1 MAGLS
6 PGHLVS
12 GVTNRPA
19 PDGLG
24 YSALMNI
31 LSIQSHVAFG
41 HVGNAAA
48 TFPLQRLGVEVWP
61 IHTVQ
66 ISNHTG
72 YGNWKGRVFDAGMI
86 REVMAGI
93 EARGVL
99 GECDGV
105 LSGYMGAADIGSSI
119 LDAVSTVKRANPAAR
134 YCCDPVMGDVGRGIF
149 VREGIPEFMREKA
162 VPAAD
167 IVTPNQFELDYLSKR
182 ESGTLRAAR
191 DAVSAVHDL
200 GPRAIL
206 VTSLHTDETP
216 TDCIDMLASDETGC
230 FLVRTPKLPLTIN
243 GAGDA
248 VAALFFAHYLRGGK
262 LADALS
268 RAASSIFGVLAKTAE
283 SGAREI
289 QLVAAQDQIVKPRRV
304 FVPQALEPDRATPDT
319 PAIAPSEAPPLSHDD
334 HAAGPL
340 GVPSVFRVDRLDL
353 TFAPQPWTWADK
365 HRAEIDAWFAD
376 MRRKKPEL
384 WNGRV
389 LMMHHQVI
397 EHGTLRGEFLETDY
411 ASFSA
416 WKHRGRPHAEVR
428 DCFSAA
434 AIQSSDGA
442 FLLGVM
448 GAHTFNAGKVYFPCG
463 TPDPNDIVG
472 GKVDFEHSVRREL
485 LEETGLAME
494 DLMPEPGWIMVVDG
508 ALIAQIK
515 VLRARESAKALH
527 DRIIAFLSRETKPEL
542 TDIRVVYGPGDFDQ
556 TMPRFV
562 TAFLASRFATQPLR
576 AAR

>member
-1 MAGLS
+1 
-6 PGHLVS
+6 
-12 GVTNRPA
+12 
-19 PDGLG
+19 
-24 YSALMNI
+24 MNI

-48 TFPLQRLGVEVWP
+48 TFPLQRLGIEVWP

-66 ISNHTG
+66 FSNHTG
-72 YGNWKGRVFDAGMI
+72 YGSWKGRVFDADMI

-99 GECDGV
+99 GECNGV
-105 LSGYMGAADIGSSI
+105 LSGYMGAADIGSAI
-119 LDAVSTVKRANPAAR
+119 LDAVSTLKRANPAAR
-134 YCCDPVMGDVGRGIF
+134 YCCDPVIGDVGRGIF
-149 VREGIPEFMREKA
+149 VREGSPEFMREKA

-182 ESGTLRAAR
+182 QSGTLRAAC
-191 DAVSAVHDL
+191 DAVKAVHDL
-200 GPRAIL
+200 GPRTIL
-206 VTSLHTDETP
+206 VTSLHTDDTP
-216 TDCIDMLASDETGC
+216 ADCIDMLASDDSGR
-230 FLVRTPKLPLTIN
+230 FIVRTPKLPLTIN

-248 VAALFFAHYLRGGK
+248 VAALFFAHYLRSGK
-262 LADALS
+262 LAEALS

-289 QLVAAQDQIVKPRRV
+289 QLIAAQDQIVKPNRI
-304 FVPQALEPDRATPDT
+304 FVPQVLGSIGAETDA

-334 HAAGPL
+334 HAAGPR
-340 GVPSVFRVDRLDL
+340 GVPSVFHVDRLDL
-353 TFAPQPWTWADK
+353 SFTPRPWAWADK

-376 MRRKKPEL
+376 MRRKQPAL

-389 LMMHHQVI
+389 LLMHHQVI
-397 EHGTLRGEFLETDY
+397 EHGVLRGEFLETDY
-411 ASFSA
+411 ASFIA
-416 WKHRGRPHAEVR
+416 WKRRGHPPAQVR

-434 AIQSSDGA
+434 AVQSSDDA

-448 GAHTFNAGKVYFPCG
+448 GSHTFNAGKVYFPCG
-463 TPDPNDIVG
+463 TPDANDIID

-485 LEETGLAME
+485 FEETGLAM
-494 DLMPEPGWIMVVDG
+494 DDFTPEPGWTMVVDG
-508 ALIAQIK
+508 SLIGQIK

-527 DRIIAFLSRETKPEL
+527 ARILGFLAREKKPEL
-542 TDIRVVYGPGDFDQ
+542 ADIRVVYGPGDFDQ
-556 TMPRFV
+556 AMPRFV

>member
-1 MAGLS
+1 
-6 PGHLVS
+6 
-12 GVTNRPA
+12 
-19 PDGLG
+19 
-24 YSALMNI
+24 MNI

-48 TFPLQRLGVEVWP
+48 TFPLQRLGIEVWP
-61 IHTVQ
+61 INTVQ
-66 ISNHTG
+66 FSNHTG
-72 YGNWKGRVFDAGMI
+72 YGSWKGRVFDADMI

-99 GECDGV
+99 GECNGV
-105 LSGYMGAADIGSSI
+105 LSGYMGAADIGAAI
-119 LDAVSTVKRANPAAR
+119 LDAVSTVKRANLAAR
-134 YCCDPVMGDVGRGIF
+134 YCCDPVIGDAGRGIF

-167 IVTPNQFELDYLSKR
+167 IITPNQFELDYLSRR
-182 ESGTLRAAR
+182 ESGTLRATR
-191 DAVSAVHDL
+191 DAVKAVHDL
-200 GPRAIL
+200 GPRVIL

-216 TDCIDMLASDETGC
+216 ADCIDMLASDESGC

-243 GAGDA
+243 GAGDT
-248 VAALFFAHYLRGGK
+248 VAALFFAQYLRDGK
-262 LADALS
+262 LAEALS

-289 QLVAAQDQIVKPRRV
+289 QLIAAQDQIVKPGRI
-304 FVPQALEPDRATPDT
+304 FTAQALGSAGAEPDT

-340 GVPSVFRVDRLDL
+340 GVPSVFHVDRLDL
-353 TFAPQPWTWADK
+353 SFVPKPWAWAEK
-365 HRAEIDAWFAD
+365 RRAEIDALFAD
-376 MRRKKPEL
+376 MRRKKPAL

-389 LMMHHQVI
+389 LLMHRQVI
-397 EHGTLRGEFLETDY
+397 EHGVLRGEFIETDY
-411 ASFSA
+411 ASFVA
-416 WKHRGRPHAEVR
+416 WKHQGRPHAEVR

-448 GAHTFNAGKVYFPCG
+448 GSHTFNAGKVYFPCG

-485 LEETGLAME
+485 LEETGLAM
-494 DLMPEPGWIMVVDG
+494 DDFALEPGWTMVVDG
-508 ALIAQIK
+508 SLIGQIK

-527 DRIIAFLSRETKPEL
+527 TRILAFLAREKRPEL
-542 TDIRVVYGPGDFDQ
+542 ADVRVVYGPGDFDQ
-556 TMPRFV
+556 AMPRYV
-562 TAFLASRFATQPLR
+562 TAFLASRFAAQPLR

>member
-1 MAGLS
+1 
-6 PGHLVS
+6 
-12 GVTNRPA
+12 
-19 PDGLG
+19 
-24 YSALMNI
+24 MNI

-48 TFPLQRLGVEVWP
+48 TFPLQRLGIEVWP

-66 ISNHTG
+66 FSNHTG
-72 YGNWKGRVFDAGMI
+72 YGSWKGRVFDADMI

-99 GECDGV
+99 GECNGV
-105 LSGYMGAADIGSSI
+105 LSGYMGAADIGSAI
-119 LDAVSTVKRANPAAR
+119 LDAVSTLKRANQAAR
-134 YCCDPVMGDVGRGIF
+134 YCCDPVIGDVGRGIF

-182 ESGTLRAAR
+182 QSGTLRAAC
-191 DAVSAVHDL
+191 DAVKAVHDL
-200 GPRAIL
+200 GPRTIL
-206 VTSLHTDETP
+206 VTSLHTDDTP
-216 TDCIDMLASDETGC
+216 ADCIDMLASDDSGR
-230 FLVRTPKLPLTIN
+230 FIVRTPKLPLTIN

-248 VAALFFAHYLRGGK
+248 VAALFFAHYLRSGK
-262 LADALS
+262 LAEALS

-289 QLVAAQDQIVKPRRV
+289 QLIAAQDQIVKPNRI
-304 FVPQALEPDRATPDT
+304 FVPQVLGSIGAETDA

-334 HAAGPL
+334 HAAGPR
-340 GVPSVFRVDRLDL
+340 GVPSVFHVDRLDL
-353 TFAPQPWTWADK
+353 SFTPRPWAWADK

-376 MRRKKPEL
+376 MRRKQPAL

-389 LMMHHQVI
+389 LLMHHQVI
-397 EHGTLRGEFLETDY
+397 EHGVLRGEFLETDY
-411 ASFSA
+411 ASFIA
-416 WKHRGRPHAEVR
+416 WKRRGHPPAQVR

-434 AIQSSDGA
+434 AVQSSDGA

-448 GAHTFNAGKVYFPCG
+448 GSHTFNAGKVYFPCG
-463 TPDPNDIVG
+463 TPDANDIID

-485 LEETGLAME
+485 FEETGLAM
-494 DLMPEPGWIMVVDG
+494 DDFTPEPGWTMVVDG
-508 ALIAQIK
+508 SLIGQIK

-527 DRIIAFLSRETKPEL
+527 ARILGFLAREKKPEL
-542 TDIRVVYGPGDFDQ
+542 ADIRVVYGPGDFDQ
-556 TMPRFV
+556 AMPRFV

>member
-1 MAGLS
+1 
-6 PGHLVS
+6 
-12 GVTNRPA
+12 
-19 PDGLG
+19 
-24 YSALMNI
+24 MNI

-48 TFPLQRLGVEVWP
+48 TFPLQRLGIEVWP

-66 ISNHTG
+66 FSNHTG
-72 YGNWKGRVFDAGMI
+72 YGSWKGRVFDADMI

-99 GECDGV
+99 GECNGV
-105 LSGYMGAADIGSSI
+105 LSGYMGAADIGSAI
-119 LDAVSTVKRANPAAR
+119 LDAVSTLKRANPAAR
-134 YCCDPVMGDVGRGIF
+134 YCCDPVIGDVGRGIF

-182 ESGTLRAAR
+182 QSGTLRAAC
-191 DAVSAVHDL
+191 DAVKAVHDL
-200 GPRAIL
+200 GPRTIL
-206 VTSLHTDETP
+206 VTSLHTDDTP
-216 TDCIDMLASDETGC
+216 ADCIDMLASDDSGR
-230 FLVRTPKLPLTIN
+230 FIVRTPKLPLTIN

-248 VAALFFAHYLRGGK
+248 VAALFFAHYLRSGK
-262 LADALS
+262 LAEALS

-289 QLVAAQDQIVKPRRV
+289 QLIAAQDQIVKPNRI
-304 FVPQALEPDRATPDT
+304 FVPQVLGSIGAETDA

-334 HAAGPL
+334 HAAGPR
-340 GVPSVFRVDRLDL
+340 GVPSVFHVDRLDL
-353 TFAPQPWTWADK
+353 SFTPRPWAWADK

-376 MRRKKPEL
+376 MRRKQPAL

-389 LMMHHQVI
+389 LLMHHQVI
-397 EHGTLRGEFLETDY
+397 EHGVLRGEFLETDY
-411 ASFSA
+411 ASFIA
-416 WKHRGRPHAEVR
+416 WKRRGHPPAQVR

-434 AIQSSDGA
+434 AVQSSDDA

-448 GAHTFNAGKVYFPCG
+448 GSHTFNAGKVYFPCG
-463 TPDPNDIVG
+463 TPDANDIID

-485 LEETGLAME
+485 LEETGLAM
-494 DLMPEPGWIMVVDG
+494 DDFTPEPGWTMVVDG
-508 ALIAQIK
+508 SLIGQIK

-527 DRIIAFLSRETKPEL
+527 ARILGFLAREKKPEL
-542 TDIRVVYGPGDFDQ
+542 ADIRVVYGPGDFDPA
-556 TMPRFV
+556 MPRFV

>member
-1 MAGLS
+1 
-6 PGHLVS
+6 
-12 GVTNRPA
+12 
-19 PDGLG
+19 
-24 YSALMNI
+24 MNI

-48 TFPLQRLGVEVWP
+48 TFPLQRLGIEVWP

-66 ISNHTG
+66 FSNHTG
-72 YGNWKGRVFDAGMI
+72 YGSWKGRVFDADMI

-99 GECDGV
+99 GECNGV
-105 LSGYMGAADIGSSI
+105 LSGYMGAADIGSAI
-119 LDAVSTVKRANPAAR
+119 LDAVSTLKRANPAAR
-134 YCCDPVMGDVGRGIF
+134 YCCDPVIGDVGRGIF

-182 ESGTLRAAR
+182 QSGTLRAAC
-191 DAVSAVHDL
+191 DAVKAVHDL
-200 GPRAIL
+200 GPRTIL
-206 VTSLHTDETP
+206 VTSLHTDDTP
-216 TDCIDMLASDETGC
+216 ADCIDMLASDDSGR
-230 FLVRTPKLPLTIN
+230 FIVRTPKLPLTIN

-248 VAALFFAHYLRGGK
+248 VAALFFAHYLRSGK
-262 LADALS
+262 LAEALS

-289 QLVAAQDQIVKPRRV
+289 QLIAAQDQIVKPNRI
-304 FVPQALEPDRATPDT
+304 FVPQVLGSIGAETDA

-334 HAAGPL
+334 HAAGPR
-340 GVPSVFRVDRLDL
+340 GVPSVFHVDRLDL
-353 TFAPQPWTWADK
+353 SFTPRPWAWADK

-376 MRRKKPEL
+376 MRRKQPAL

-389 LMMHHQVI
+389 LLMHHQVI
-397 EHGTLRGEFLETDY
+397 EHGVLRGEFLETDY
-411 ASFSA
+411 ASFIA
-416 WKHRGRPHAEVR
+416 WKRRGHPPAQVR
-428 DCFSAA
+428 VCFSAA
-434 AIQSSDGA
+434 AVQSSDDA

-448 GAHTFNAGKVYFPCG
+448 GSHTFNAGKVYFPCG
-463 TPDPNDIVG
+463 TPDANDIID

-485 LEETGLAME
+485 FEETGLAM
-494 DLMPEPGWIMVVDG
+494 DDFTPEPGWTMVVDG
-508 ALIAQIK
+508 SLIGQIK

-527 DRIIAFLSRETKPEL
+527 ARILGFLAREKKPEL
-542 TDIRVVYGPGDFDQ
+542 ADIRVVYGPGDFDQ
-556 TMPRFV
+556 AMPRFV

>member
-1 MAGLS
+1 
-6 PGHLVS
+6 
-12 GVTNRPA
+12 
-19 PDGLG
+19 
-24 YSALMNI
+24 MNI

-48 TFPLQRLGVEVWP
+48 TFPLQRLGIEVWP

-66 ISNHTG
+66 FSNHTG
-72 YGNWKGRVFDAGMI
+72 YGSWKGRVFDADMI

-99 GECDGV
+99 GECNGV
-105 LSGYMGAADIGSSI
+105 LSGYMGAADIGSAI
-119 LDAVSTVKRANPAAR
+119 PDAVSTLKRANPAAR
-134 YCCDPVMGDVGRGIF
+134 YCCDPVIGDVGRGIF

-182 ESGTLRAAR
+182 QSGTLRAAC
-191 DAVSAVHDL
+191 DAVKAVHDL
-200 GPRAIL
+200 GPRTIL
-206 VTSLHTDETP
+206 VTSLHTDDTP
-216 TDCIDMLASDETGC
+216 ADCIDMLASDDSGR
-230 FLVRTPKLPLTIN
+230 FIVRTPKLPLTIN

-248 VAALFFAHYLRGGK
+248 VAALFFAHYLRSGK
-262 LADALS
+262 LAEALS

-289 QLVAAQDQIVKPRRV
+289 QLIAAQDQIVKPNRI
-304 FVPQALEPDRATPDT
+304 FVPQVLGSIGAETDA

-334 HAAGPL
+334 HAAGPR
-340 GVPSVFRVDRLDL
+340 GVPSVFHVDRLDL
-353 TFAPQPWTWADK
+353 SFTPRPWAWADK

-376 MRRKKPEL
+376 MRRKQPAL

-389 LMMHHQVI
+389 LLMHHQVI
-397 EHGTLRGEFLETDY
+397 EHGVLRGEFLETDY
-411 ASFSA
+411 ASFIA
-416 WKHRGRPHAEVR
+416 WKRRGHPPAQVR

-434 AIQSSDGA
+434 AVQSSDDA

-448 GAHTFNAGKVYFPCG
+448 GSHTFNAGKVYFPCG
-463 TPDPNDIVG
+463 TPDANDIID

-485 LEETGLAME
+485 FEETGLAM
-494 DLMPEPGWIMVVDG
+494 DDFTPEPGWTMVVDG
-508 ALIAQIK
+508 SLIGQIK

-527 DRIIAFLSRETKPEL
+527 ARILGFLAREKKPEL
-542 TDIRVVYGPGDFDQ
+542 ADIRVVYGPGDFDQ
-556 TMPRFV
+556 AMPRFV

>member
-1 MAGLS
+1 MS
-6 PGHLVS
+6 
-12 GVTNRPA
+12 
-19 PDGLG
+19 
-24 YSALMNI
+24 I

-48 TFPLQRLGVEVWP
+48 TFPLQRLGIEVWP

-66 ISNHTG
+66 FSNHTG
-72 YGNWKGRVFDAGMI
+72 YGSWKGRVFDAGMI

-105 LSGYMGAADIGSSI
+105 LSGYMGAVDIGSAI
-119 LDAVSTVKRANPAAR
+119 LDAVATVKRANPAAR
-134 YCCDPVMGDVGRGIF
+134 YCCDPVIGDVGRGVF

-167 IVTPNQFELDYLSKR
+167 IITPNQFELDYLSKR
-182 ESGTLRAAR
+182 ESRTLRAAR
-191 DAVSAVHDL
+191 DAVKTVHDL

-216 TDCIDMLASDETGC
+216 ADCIDMLVSDDTGC

-248 VAALFFAHYLRGGK
+248 VASLFFAHYLRGGK
-262 LADALS
+262 IAEALS

-283 SGAREI
+283 SGVREI
-289 QLVAAQDQIVKPRRV
+289 QLIAAQEQIVRPSRV
-304 FVPQALEPDRATPDT
+304 FDARVLGPEQTAPETP
-319 PAIAPSEAPPLSHDD
+319 PIAPSEAPPLSHDE

-340 GVPSVFRVDRLDL
+340 GVPSVFHLDRLDL
-353 TFAPQPWTWADK
+353 SFVPKPWAWAEK
-365 HRAEIDAWFAD
+365 RRAEIDAWFAD
-376 MRRKKPEL
+376 MRGQQPAL

-389 LMMHHQVI
+389 LLMHRQVI
-397 EHGTLRGEFLETDY
+397 ERGVLRGEFLETDY
-411 ASFSA
+411 ASFIF
-416 WKHRGRPHAEVR
+416 WKQRGLPRAEVR

-448 GAHTFNAGKVYFPCG
+448 GPHTFNAGRIYFPCG
-463 TPDPNDIVG
+463 TPDLDDIVE
-472 GKVDFEHSVRREL
+472 GKVDLDHSMQREL
-485 LEETGLAME
+485 LEETGLAMSA
-494 DLMPEPGWIMVVDG
+494 LTPEPGWTMVVDG
-508 ALIAQIK
+508 PLIAQIK
-515 VLRARESAKALH
+515 VLRAAASAKALH
-527 DRIIAFLSRETKPEL
+527 EKILAFLSREKKPEL
-542 TDIRVVYGPGDFDQ
+542 SDIRVVYGPGDFDPA
-556 TMPRFV
+556 MPRFV
-562 TAFLASRFATQPLR
+562 TAFLASRFATQPLK

>member
-1 MAGLS
+1 
-6 PGHLVS
+6 
-12 GVTNRPA
+12 
-19 PDGLG
+19 
-24 YSALMNI
+24 MNI

-48 TFPLQRLGVEVWP
+48 TFPLQRLGIEVWP

-66 ISNHTG
+66 FSNHTG
-72 YGNWKGRVFDAGMI
+72 YGSWKGRVFDAGMI

-99 GECDGV
+99 GECNGV
-105 LSGYMGAADIGSSI
+105 LSGYMGAADIGAAI

-134 YCCDPVMGDVGRGIF
+134 YCCDPVIGDVGRGIF

-167 IVTPNQFELDYLSKR
+167 IVTPNQFELDYLSRR

-191 DAVSAVHDL
+191 DAVKAVHDL
-200 GPRAIL
+200 GPRVIL

-216 TDCIDMLASDETGC
+216 ADSIDMLASDETGC

-262 LADALS
+262 LAESLS

-289 QLVAAQDQIVKPRRV
+289 QLIAAQDQIVRPIRI
-304 FVPQALEPDRATPDT
+304 FTAQAVGSVGAKPDT
-319 PAIAPSEAPPLSHDD
+319 PALASSEAPPLSHDD
-334 HAAGPL
+334 YVVGPI
-340 GVPSVFRVDRLDL
+340 GVPSVFHVDRLDL
-353 TFAPQPWTWADK
+353 SFVPKPWAWAEK
-365 HRAEIDAWFAD
+365 RRPEIDALFAD
-376 MRRKKPEL
+376 LRRKKPAL

-389 LMMHHQVI
+389 LLMHRQVI
-397 EHGTLRGEFLETDY
+397 ERGVLRGEFIETDY
-411 ASFSA
+411 ASFVA
-416 WKHRGRPHAEVR
+416 WKHQGRPHAEVR

-448 GAHTFNAGKVYFPCG
+448 GSHTFNAGKVYFPCG
-463 TPDPNDIVG
+463 TPDPDDIVG

-485 LEETGLAME
+485 LEETGLAM
-494 DLMPEPGWIMVVDG
+494 DDFTLEPGWTMVVDG
-508 ALIAQIK
+508 SLIGQIK
-515 VLRARESAKALH
+515 VVRARESAKALH
-527 DRIIAFLSRETKPEL
+527 ARILAFLAREKRPEL
-542 TDIRVVYGPGDFDQ
+542 ADIRVVYGPGDFDQ
-556 TMPRFV
+556 AMPRYV

>member
-1 MAGLS
+1 
-6 PGHLVS
+6 
-12 GVTNRPA
+12 
-19 PDGLG
+19 
-24 YSALMNI
+24 MNI

-48 TFPLQRLGVEVWP
+48 TFPLQRLGIEVWP

-66 ISNHTG
+66 FSNHTG
-72 YGNWKGRVFDAGMI
+72 YGSWKGRVFDAGMI

-99 GECDGV
+99 GECNGV
-105 LSGYMGAADIGSSI
+105 LSGYMGAADIGAAI
-119 LDAVSTVKRANPAAR
+119 LDAASTVKRANPAAR
-134 YCCDPVMGDVGRGIF
+134 YCCDPVIGDVGRGIF
-149 VREGIPEFMREKA
+149 VREGIPEFMRGKA

-167 IVTPNQFELDYLSKR
+167 IVTPNQFELDYLSRR

-191 DAVSAVHDL
+191 DAVKAVHDL

-216 TDCIDMLASDETGC
+216 ADSIDMLASDETGC

-248 VAALFFAHYLRGGK
+248 VAALFFAHYLRDGK
-262 LADALS
+262 LAEALS
-268 RAASSIFGVLAKTAE
+268 RAASSIFGVLAKTAK

-289 QLVAAQDQIVKPRRV
+289 QLIAAQDQIVRPNRV
-304 FVPQALEPDRATPDT
+304 FDARALGSPGTEPDA
-319 PAIAPSEAPPLSHDD
+319 PALASLEAPPLSHND

-340 GVPSVFRVDRLDL
+340 GVPSVFHLDRLDL
-353 TFAPQPWTWADK
+353 SFVPQPWAWADK
-365 HRAEIDAWFAD
+365 HRAEIDALFAD
-376 MRRKKPEL
+376 MRRKKPAL

-389 LMMHHQVI
+389 LLMHRQVI
-397 EHGTLRGEFLETDY
+397 EHGVLRGEFIETDY
-411 ASFSA
+411 ASFVA
-416 WKHRGRPHAEVR
+416 WKHQGRPHAEVR

-448 GAHTFNAGKVYFPCG
+448 GAHTFNAGEVYFPCG

-485 LEETGLAME
+485 LEETGLAM
-494 DLMPEPGWIMVVDG
+494 DDFTLEPGWTMVVDG
-508 ALIAQIK
+508 SLIGQIK
-515 VLRARESAKALH
+515 VVRARESAKALH
-527 DRIIAFLSRETKPEL
+527 ARILAFLARDKRPEL
-542 TDIRVVYGPGDFDQ
+542 ADIRVVYGPGDFDQ
-556 TMPRFV
+556 AMPRYV